1 MSNIL
6 LVSLLLAA
14 CLTFA
19 LSQPLTPVH
28 PSDVVRNAVEKII
41 VAHNGQH
48 ETKLATDVAL
58 KVLSVDNLDVVGIN
72 CSKSIRQFVKDLQSF
87 KHYTLE
93 VLDSWAKPAAGILEG
108 NVVWSGRQYECKNV
122 QEVPFKGQFCEIV
135 FDIPPTIDPLD
146 YLGYQ
151 GISMGGCF
159 PDTCSTEDVTFMLNN
174 TFKNL
179 SFPIFGACPDRV
191 PEWEAKDIA
200 ALVVF
205 CLILTL
211 VAASTLLDYIWSK
224 ETEELTES
232 FDQFHLLHSQH
243 QSKSQQE
250 KIHRILTSF
259 SIIKNTKKLLDT
271 TQRPTDITCLHG
283 MRFLSMSWVILGH
296 CQLFPIAYSDNPT
309 FVANYFLNS
318 WSFQTIGNGYYSVDT
333 FFYLSGLLVAYLGMR
348 TLKRNGGRINVPL
361 MYLYRYIRLTPPY
374 AFVMFMMVTL
384 YRKMGDG
391 PYWDTNF
398 RSHQQPCSKYW
409 WTNLLYINNLYPE
422 KSEDQCFSWGWYLAN
437 DTQFYLF
444 VPLFLFVLYRSK
456 ALGLGILNFV
466 LIASMSVTGSFSK
479 YTNQQPPAVTY
490 GQLAHLALMISH
502 GTNASD
508 GLLQAEASDQYS
520 PYMADLYQKPWC
532 RIGAYIVGMITGYI
546 LYSNNNKIHMSKW
559 VVLLGWL
566 TAAGACCGVVY
577 GLYPTLS
584 TGGALNTDLAAF
596 YNAVS
601 RPVWCVGMAWVTIVC
616 VSGYGGPVN
625 TFLSWKG
632 FIPLSRLTY
641 CCYLLHPLVI
651 WWFLA
656 TAETHFHFSIY
667 FMIMIFL
674 ASLVLTHM
682 LAYAVAMAIE
692 YPTVELM
699 KMLQEEGKRHVRIQ
713 LPDEAH
719 TMDKEEDDKDA

>member
-6 LVSLLLAA
+6 LVSLLLAG
-14 CLTFA
+14 CFTFA

-28 PSDVVRNAVEKII
+28 PSDVVRKAVGKII
-41 VAHNGQH
+41 VAHGGQH

-58 KVLSVDNLDVVGIN
+58 KVLSADNLDVVGSN
-72 CSKSIRQFVKDLQSF
+72 CSKSIGQFVKDLQLF

-93 VLDSWAKPAAGILEG
+93 VLDSWGKPEAGILQG
-108 NVVWSGRQYECKNV
+108 NAVWSGRQYECKNV
-122 QEVPFKGQFCEIV
+122 QEASFKGQFCEII
-135 FDIPPTIDPLD
+135 FAIPPPIDPLD

-159 PDTCSTEDVTFMLNN
+159 PDTCSTKDVTLMLNN
-174 TFKNL
+174 TFQNL
-179 SFPIFGACPDRV
+179 SFPVFVACPDHV

-200 ALVVF
+200 ALVVC

-224 ETEELTES
+224 ETEELAES
-232 FDQFHLLHSQH
+232 SDQFHLLHSQH
-243 QSKSQQE
+243 QPKPEPE
-250 KIHRILTSF
+250 KVHRVLTLF
-259 SIIKNTKKLLDT
+259 SIMKNTKKLLDT
-271 TQRPTDITCLHG
+271 TQRQTDITCLHG

-296 CQLFPIAYSDNPT
+296 CLLVSFAYSDNPT
-309 FVANYFLNS
+309 FVANYYLNS
-318 WSFQTIGNGYYSVDT
+318 WSFQAIGNAYYSVDT
-333 FFYLSGLLVAYLGMR
+333 FFYLSGLLAAYLGMR
-348 TLKRNGGRINVPL
+348 TLKKNGGRINVPL

-391 PYWDTNF
+391 PYWETLW
-398 RSHQQPCSKYW
+398 RGLRTPCDKYW

-422 KSEDQCFSWGWYLAN
+422 NSADECFAWGWYLAN

-456 ALGLGILNFV
+456 AVGLGILNFV

-479 YTNQQPPAVTY
+479 HTNQQPPAVAY
-490 GQLAHLALMISH
+490 EQLAHIASMFSQS
-502 GTNASD
+502 TNPPGS
-508 GLLQAEASDQYS
+508 LQAESTPQYS
-520 PYMADLYQKPWC
+520 PYMVDLYQKPWC

-546 LYSNNNKIHMSKW
+546 LYSNNNKIRMPKW
-559 VVLLGWL
+559 VVFFGWL
-566 TAAGACCGVVY
+566 TAAGACCGVIY

-601 RPVWCVGMAWVTIVC
+601 RPVWCVGMAWVTIAC

-651 WWFLA
+651 WWFMA
-656 TAETHFHFSIY
+656 TAETHFHFSIH

-674 ASLVLTHM
+674 ACLVFTHL

-692 YPTVELM
+692 FPTVELM
-699 KMLQEEGKRHVRIQ
+699 KMLQERGQRHVRIQ
-713 LPDEAH
+713 LPDEVY
-719 TMDKEEDDKDA
+719 TMGKEEDDNDS